1 LRNYK
6 KKLNKIG
13 KLIRNEKLFY
23 VSSDISKL
31 VLENKKNNHRFFA
44 EFDLTTYNLHYFS
57 TKFLLKKTLFK
68 NYGFLFKDSFYLL
81 LPCCFTSYKFERALN
96 SIDLVGLK
104 LNNKLYLKNERFNFF
119 LESISYE
126 KSVFSFVSFLRKCLK
141 IVFILYRNDVN

>member
-1 LRNYK
+1 MGNYK
-6 KKLNKIG
+6 KKLDKIG

-44 EFDLTTYNLHYFS
+44 EFDLTTYNLHYFP
-57 TKFLLKKTLFK
+57 TKFLFKKTLFK

-81 LPCCFTSYKFERALN
+81 LPCCFTCYKFERVLN

-126 KSVFSFVSFLRKCLK
+126 KSVFSFVSFLWKCLK